1 MTEHLIALDLLLW
14 FTIVILSS
22 VVTIQFYYLLSVKCC
37 PTIALSTMHFSMHDA
52 YRLEWGTTNAPKVK
66 VCKR

>member
-52 YRLEWGTTNAPKVK
+52 YRLEWGTTMNAPKVK
-66 VCKR
+66 G